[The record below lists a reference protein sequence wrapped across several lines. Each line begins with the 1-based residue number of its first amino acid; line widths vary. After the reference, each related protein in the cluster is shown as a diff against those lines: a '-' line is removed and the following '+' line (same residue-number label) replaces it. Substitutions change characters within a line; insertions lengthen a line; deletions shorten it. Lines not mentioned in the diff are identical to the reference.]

1 MSEFN
6 GRKALVTGGSRGIGR
21 AIVRRLA
28 SDGADVVINYN
39 SNESAANEIAA
50 EVRGLGRHAAIIQA
64 DVSVQKEAERL
75 ANESIE
81 ALGSIDILV
90 NNAGIGA
97 TAVGRPHVAE
107 STPEDF
113 ERLMAAHA
121 FASHD
126 LCRVLVPQMRE
137 ADRGDIVMISSIAAQ
152 SFGPTGGT
160 YAAAKAAMEALAFSL
175 AKEERGNNIHVN
187 IVAPGLIETD
197 MADMMVKFQGR
208 VTDSIA
214 ELADESPFG
223 RLGSPDDIAG
233 AVAFLCSARASYIT
247 NQRITVAGG

>member
-50 EVRGLGRHAAIIQA
+50 EVRGLGRHAVIIQA

-97 TAVGRPHVAE
+97 TAVSYTHL
-107 STPEDF
+107 T
-113 ERLMAAHA
+113 L
-121 FASHD
+121 
-126 LCRVLVPQMRE
+126 
-137 ADRGDIVMISSIAAQ
+137 
-152 SFGPTGGT
+152 PT
-160 YAAAKAAMEALAFSL
+160 
-175 AKEERGNNIHVN
+175 I
-187 IVAPGLIETD
+187 
-197 MADMMVKFQGR
+197 
-208 VTDSIA
+208 
-214 ELADESPFG
+214 
-223 RLGSPDDIAG
+223 
-233 AVAFLCSARASYIT
+233 CS
-247 NQRITVAGG
+247 V